1 MEILRNEVVISSIAG
16 AVLSN
21 VTMANSFKLL
31 IACSGDSNSPRRL
44 MDWSVSVVS
53 EKCCVS
59 LLVSVVSG
67 RDCVATSVCSS
78 NV

>member
-21 VTMANSFKLL
+21 VTMANNFKLL
-31 IACSGDSNSPRRL
+31 IACSGDSSSPRL
-44 MDWSVSVVS
+44 VMDWSA
-53 EKCCVS
+53 
-59 LLVSVVSG
+59 LLVSEEYCVSVLVNAESG
-67 RDCVATSVCSS
+67 CDCVAISVCSS